1 MIIHSQL
8 RLELHSFYLNELILL
23 AISQLKAY
31 ISKDDELNKST
42 VYDTERPDTKKIKMD
57 VNVLQTNGAFSLL
70 EIELIT
76 GRSHQLRAHL
86 AHLGNPIVGDFKYG
100 DNKMNSF
107 FENKFGLTYQFL
119 YAYKVTFKEVPEK
132 FDYLKNKAIAQG
144 LPPMFKKIK
153 KDVFKFRI

>member
-1 MIIHSQL
+1 MFYKLMVPFHIRNRTYNWKKSSVKS
-8 RLELHSFYLNELILL
+8 SFSY
-23 AISQLKAY
+23 
-31 ISKDDELNKST
+31 
-42 VYDTERPDTKKIKMD
+42 
-57 VNVLQTNGAFSLL
+57 
-70 EIELIT
+70 
-76 GRSHQLRAHL
+76 
-86 AHLGNPIVGDFKYG
+86 LGNPIVGDFKYG

-132 FDYLKNKAIAQG
+132 FDYLKNKTIAQG